1 MTKTYSLHQR
11 ICIDTHHILS
21 SPLEYEG
28 TYIHLADQYYPEGPV
43 TQGGGRLPRDTC
55 HSRGQWLTGLIIIR
69 PIKFIEDPNSG
80 FHYNNG
86 IRYQI

>member
-1 MTKTYSLHQR
+1 MSL
-11 ICIDTHHILS
+11 
-21 SPLEYEG
+21 SPLHLIEG
-28 TYIHLADQYYPEGPV
+28 KGMYPIYYSTIVDQYYPEGHV

-69 PIKFIEDPNSG
+69 PMKFIGDPNSG